1 MGIFPEILPC
11 IVIKEIKKETF
22 EVSTMQGL
30 DQGLGG
36 KRYTAEYCLLED
48 KTKKK
53 TIDIVC
59 TVMGYACIHGIRCL
73 GFKESLHVFGEV
85 LHELTQYI
93 VATDTHIKTIAA
105 MEEQGGVQIFQ
116 TFKDDDFNKLWG
128 IGVDHC
134 GMKIHLKQEGII
146 TSKTTNQL
154 YVEEELPGTNDIVG
168 RYLVRIGAKEFDTI
182 RQIFIGE
189 HGQITEFYFDKSGNE
204 ILKRHFKI
212 NSNPV
217 DKNGSNEIVD
227 DFELGES
234 FYLNNKERVCE
245 SYVLHDYAL

>member
-48 KTKKK
+48 RTKRK

-105 MEEQGGVQIFQ
+105 FEEQGGVQVFQ
-116 TFKDDDFNKLWG
+116 TFKDDDFNKQWG

-134 GMKIHLKQEGII
+134 GMNRHSADLSSHLYHEWQ
-146 TSKTTNQL
+146 
-154 YVEEELPGTNDIVG
+154 D
-168 RYLVRIGAKEFDTI
+168 
-182 RQIFIGE
+182 
-189 HGQITEFYFDKSGNE
+189 
-204 ILKRHFKI
+204 
-212 NSNPV
+212 
-217 DKNGSNEIVD
+217 
-227 DFELGES
+227 S
-234 FYLNNKERVCE
+234 FYKVSMYYNWTPVHKLQADRRF
-245 SYVLHDYAL
+245 VLACL